1 MSTLKVD
8 DDIAQLQAL
17 PKDILAQE
25 KAITALTGQ
34 SVDQKWFV
42 VHGASPQQTLER
54 LEAFTPALAQAQK
67 AGEIARWRTLPL
79 NSLARQ
85 KSDLTLLRDAAPA
98 VTNVLKSAGLSAVSP
113 NLDAM
118 PVSVD
123 AWLESPASEGW
134 RLLWLTLPDGESGVL
149 VPVDGAK
156 NSAHLGELAA
166 RHDGVVWVDRKASFD
181 GLFALYRTLLTGLLF
196 AALAVIACGA
206 MLRLGWRK
214 GLISLVPSVLSLSCG
229 LAVLA
234 ATGHPVN
241 LFSLLALVLVLGIGI
256 NYTLFFSNP
265 RGTPL
270 TSMLA
275 ITLAMMTTLLTLGM
289 LVFSATQAIS
299 SFGIVLVSAVA
310 LTAALLLA
318 GCSHSTDTKET
329 RPQAW
334 LQPGTKVTL
343 PPPGI
348 SPAVSS
354 QQLLTG
360 SFNGQT
366 QSLLVMLNADAHKV
380 TLAGLSSVGIRLFLA
395 TYDETG
401 IHTEQSIVVPQLPPA
416 SQVLADVMLSHWPIS
431 AWQPQLPKG
440 WTLTD
445 NGDRRELRNASGK
458 LVTEIVYLQRKGK
471 REPISIEQH
480 VFKYHIT
487 IQYLGD

>member
-1 MSTLKVD
+1 MN
-8 DDIAQLQAL
+8 
-17 PKDILAQE
+17 
-25 KAITALTGQ
+25 
-34 SVDQKWFV
+34 
-42 VHGASPQQTLER
+42 
-54 LEAFTPALAQAQK
+54 AF
-67 AGEIARWRTLPL
+67 
-79 NSLARQ
+79 
-85 KSDLTLLRDAAPA
+85 
-98 VTNVLKSAGLSAVSP
+98 
-113 NLDAM
+113 
-118 PVSVD
+118 
-123 AWLESPASEGW
+123 
-134 RLLWLTLPDGESGVL
+134 
-149 VPVDGAK
+149 
-156 NSAHLGELAA
+156 
-166 RHDGVVWVDRKASFD
+166 
-181 GLFALYRTLLTGLLF
+181 YRA
-196 AALAVIACGA
+196 AALA
-206 MLRLGWRK
+206 
-214 GLISLVPSVLSLSCG
+214 
-229 LAVLA
+229 
-234 ATGHPVN
+234 
-241 LFSLLALVLVLGIGI
+241 
-256 NYTLFFSNP
+256 
-265 RGTPL
+265 
-270 TSMLA
+270 
-275 ITLAMMTTLLTLGM
+275 
-289 LVFSATQAIS
+289 
-299 SFGIVLVSAVA
+299 
-310 LTAALLLA
+310 AALLLA
-318 GCSHSTDTKET
+318 GCSHSTDTQET

-334 LQPGTKVTL
+334 LQPGTRVTR

-445 NGDRRELRNASGK
+445 TGDRRELRNASGK

>member
-1 MSTLKVD
+1 MN
-8 DDIAQLQAL
+8 
-17 PKDILAQE
+17 
-25 KAITALTGQ
+25 
-34 SVDQKWFV
+34 
-42 VHGASPQQTLER
+42 
-54 LEAFTPALAQAQK
+54 AF
-67 AGEIARWRTLPL
+67 
-79 NSLARQ
+79 
-85 KSDLTLLRDAAPA
+85 
-98 VTNVLKSAGLSAVSP
+98 
-113 NLDAM
+113 
-118 PVSVD
+118 
-123 AWLESPASEGW
+123 
-134 RLLWLTLPDGESGVL
+134 
-149 VPVDGAK
+149 
-156 NSAHLGELAA
+156 
-166 RHDGVVWVDRKASFD
+166 
-181 GLFALYRTLLTGLLF
+181 YR
-196 AALAVIACGA
+196 
-206 MLRLGWRK
+206 
-214 GLISLVPSVLSLSCG
+214 
-229 LAVLA
+229 
-234 ATGHPVN
+234 
-241 LFSLLALVLVLGIGI
+241 
-256 NYTLFFSNP
+256 
-265 RGTPL
+265 
-270 TSMLA
+270 
-275 ITLAMMTTLLTLGM
+275 
-289 LVFSATQAIS
+289 
-299 SFGIVLVSAVA
+299 AVA
-310 LTAALLLA
+310 LAAALLLA
-318 GCSHSTDTKET
+318 GYSHSTDTKET

>member
-1 MSTLKVD
+1 MN
-8 DDIAQLQAL
+8 
-17 PKDILAQE
+17 
-25 KAITALTGQ
+25 
-34 SVDQKWFV
+34 
-42 VHGASPQQTLER
+42 
-54 LEAFTPALAQAQK
+54 AF
-67 AGEIARWRTLPL
+67 
-79 NSLARQ
+79 
-85 KSDLTLLRDAAPA
+85 
-98 VTNVLKSAGLSAVSP
+98 
-113 NLDAM
+113 
-118 PVSVD
+118 
-123 AWLESPASEGW
+123 
-134 RLLWLTLPDGESGVL
+134 
-149 VPVDGAK
+149 
-156 NSAHLGELAA
+156 
-166 RHDGVVWVDRKASFD
+166 
-181 GLFALYRTLLTGLLF
+181 YR
-196 AALAVIACGA
+196 
-206 MLRLGWRK
+206 
-214 GLISLVPSVLSLSCG
+214 
-229 LAVLA
+229 
-234 ATGHPVN
+234 
-241 LFSLLALVLVLGIGI
+241 
-256 NYTLFFSNP
+256 
-265 RGTPL
+265 
-270 TSMLA
+270 
-275 ITLAMMTTLLTLGM
+275 
-289 LVFSATQAIS
+289 
-299 SFGIVLVSAVA
+299 AVA
-310 LTAALLLA
+310 LAAALLLA

-334 LQPGTKVTL
+334 LQQGTKVTL

-354 QQLLTG
+354 QQRLTG

>member
-1 MSTLKVD
+1 MN
-8 DDIAQLQAL
+8 
-17 PKDILAQE
+17 
-25 KAITALTGQ
+25 
-34 SVDQKWFV
+34 
-42 VHGASPQQTLER
+42 
-54 LEAFTPALAQAQK
+54 AF
-67 AGEIARWRTLPL
+67 
-79 NSLARQ
+79 
-85 KSDLTLLRDAAPA
+85 
-98 VTNVLKSAGLSAVSP
+98 
-113 NLDAM
+113 
-118 PVSVD
+118 
-123 AWLESPASEGW
+123 
-134 RLLWLTLPDGESGVL
+134 
-149 VPVDGAK
+149 
-156 NSAHLGELAA
+156 
-166 RHDGVVWVDRKASFD
+166 
-181 GLFALYRTLLTGLLF
+181 YR
-196 AALAVIACGA
+196 
-206 MLRLGWRK
+206 
-214 GLISLVPSVLSLSCG
+214 
-229 LAVLA
+229 
-234 ATGHPVN
+234 
-241 LFSLLALVLVLGIGI
+241 
-256 NYTLFFSNP
+256 
-265 RGTPL
+265 
-270 TSMLA
+270 
-275 ITLAMMTTLLTLGM
+275 
-289 LVFSATQAIS
+289 
-299 SFGIVLVSAVA
+299 AVA

-318 GCSHSTDTKET
+318 GCSHSTDTQET

-334 LQPGTKVTL
+334 LQPGTLVTL

-431 AWQPQLPKG
+431 TWQPQLPKG

-445 NGDRRELRNASGK
+445 TGDRRELRNASGK

>member
-1 MSTLKVD
+1 M
-8 DDIAQLQAL
+8 
-17 PKDILAQE
+17 
-25 KAITALTGQ
+25 
-34 SVDQKWFV
+34 
-42 VHGASPQQTLER
+42 
-54 LEAFTPALAQAQK
+54 
-67 AGEIARWRTLPL
+67 
-79 NSLARQ
+79 N
-85 KSDLTLLRDAAPA
+85 A
-98 VTNVLKSAGLSAVSP
+98 V
-113 NLDAM
+113 
-118 PVSVD
+118 
-123 AWLESPASEGW
+123 
-134 RLLWLTLPDGESGVL
+134 
-149 VPVDGAK
+149 
-156 NSAHLGELAA
+156 
-166 RHDGVVWVDRKASFD
+166 
-181 GLFALYRTLLTGLLF
+181 YR
-196 AALAVIACGA
+196 
-206 MLRLGWRK
+206 
-214 GLISLVPSVLSLSCG
+214 
-229 LAVLA
+229 
-234 ATGHPVN
+234 
-241 LFSLLALVLVLGIGI
+241 
-256 NYTLFFSNP
+256 
-265 RGTPL
+265 
-270 TSMLA
+270 
-275 ITLAMMTTLLTLGM
+275 
-289 LVFSATQAIS
+289 
-299 SFGIVLVSAVA
+299 AVA
-310 LTAALLLA
+310 LAAVLLLA

-395 TYDETG
+395 TYDESG

-445 NGDRRELRNASGK
+445 TGDRRELRNASGK

>member
-1 MSTLKVD
+1 M
-8 DDIAQLQAL
+8 
-17 PKDILAQE
+17 
-25 KAITALTGQ
+25 
-34 SVDQKWFV
+34 
-42 VHGASPQQTLER
+42 
-54 LEAFTPALAQAQK
+54 
-67 AGEIARWRTLPL
+67 
-79 NSLARQ
+79 N
-85 KSDLTLLRDAAPA
+85 A
-98 VTNVLKSAGLSAVSP
+98 V
-113 NLDAM
+113 
-118 PVSVD
+118 
-123 AWLESPASEGW
+123 
-134 RLLWLTLPDGESGVL
+134 
-149 VPVDGAK
+149 
-156 NSAHLGELAA
+156 
-166 RHDGVVWVDRKASFD
+166 
-181 GLFALYRTLLTGLLF
+181 YR
-196 AALAVIACGA
+196 
-206 MLRLGWRK
+206 
-214 GLISLVPSVLSLSCG
+214 
-229 LAVLA
+229 
-234 ATGHPVN
+234 
-241 LFSLLALVLVLGIGI
+241 
-256 NYTLFFSNP
+256 
-265 RGTPL
+265 
-270 TSMLA
+270 
-275 ITLAMMTTLLTLGM
+275 
-289 LVFSATQAIS
+289 
-299 SFGIVLVSAVA
+299 AVA
-310 LTAALLLA
+310 LAAALLLA
-318 GCSHSTDTKET
+318 GCSHSTDTQET

-334 LQPGTKVTL
+334 LQPGTRVTL

-395 TYDETG
+395 TYDESG

>member
-1 MSTLKVD
+1 MN
-8 DDIAQLQAL
+8 
-17 PKDILAQE
+17 
-25 KAITALTGQ
+25 
-34 SVDQKWFV
+34 
-42 VHGASPQQTLER
+42 
-54 LEAFTPALAQAQK
+54 AFY
-67 AGEIARWRTLPL
+67 
-79 NSLARQ
+79 
-85 KSDLTLLRDAAPA
+85 
-98 VTNVLKSAGLSAVSP
+98 
-113 NLDAM
+113 
-118 PVSVD
+118 
-123 AWLESPASEGW
+123 
-134 RLLWLTLPDGESGVL
+134 
-149 VPVDGAK
+149 
-156 NSAHLGELAA
+156 H
-166 RHDGVVWVDRKASFD
+166 
-181 GLFALYRTLLTGLLF
+181 
-196 AALAVIACGA
+196 
-206 MLRLGWRK
+206 
-214 GLISLVPSVLSLSCG
+214 
-229 LAVLA
+229 
-234 ATGHPVN
+234 
-241 LFSLLALVLVLGIGI
+241 
-256 NYTLFFSNP
+256 
-265 RGTPL
+265 
-270 TSMLA
+270 
-275 ITLAMMTTLLTLGM
+275 
-289 LVFSATQAIS
+289 
-299 SFGIVLVSAVA
+299 AVA
-310 LTAALLLA
+310 LAAALLLA

-334 LQPGTKVTL
+334 LQPGTRVTL

-431 AWQPQLPKG
+431 VWQPQLPKG

>member
-1 MSTLKVD
+1 MN
-8 DDIAQLQAL
+8 AFYRA
-17 PKDILAQE
+17 
-25 KAITALTGQ
+25 
-34 SVDQKWFV
+34 V
-42 VHGASPQQTLER
+42 V
-54 LEAFTPALAQAQK
+54 
-67 AGEIARWRTLPL
+67 
-79 NSLARQ
+79 
-85 KSDLTLLRDAAPA
+85 
-98 VTNVLKSAGLSAVSP
+98 
-113 NLDAM
+113 
-118 PVSVD
+118 
-123 AWLESPASEGW
+123 
-134 RLLWLTLPDGESGVL
+134 
-149 VPVDGAK
+149 
-156 NSAHLGELAA
+156 
-166 RHDGVVWVDRKASFD
+166 
-181 GLFALYRTLLTGLLF
+181 
-196 AALAVIACGA
+196 
-206 MLRLGWRK
+206 
-214 GLISLVPSVLSLSCG
+214 
-229 LAVLA
+229 
-234 ATGHPVN
+234 
-241 LFSLLALVLVLGIGI
+241 
-256 NYTLFFSNP
+256 
-265 RGTPL
+265 
-270 TSMLA
+270 
-275 ITLAMMTTLLTLGM
+275 
-289 LVFSATQAIS
+289 
-299 SFGIVLVSAVA
+299 

-318 GCSHSTDTKET
+318 GCSHSTDTQET

-334 LQPGTKVTL
+334 LQPGTRVTL

-445 NGDRRELRNASGK
+445 TGDRRELRNASGK

>member
-1 MSTLKVD
+1 MNAVY
-8 DDIAQLQAL
+8 
-17 PKDILAQE
+17 
-25 KAITALTGQ
+25 
-34 SVDQKWFV
+34 
-42 VHGASPQQTLER
+42 R
-54 LEAFTPALAQAQK
+54 AFALA
-67 AGEIARWRTLPL
+67 
-79 NSLARQ
+79 
-85 KSDLTLLRDAAPA
+85 
-98 VTNVLKSAGLSAVSP
+98 
-113 NLDAM
+113 
-118 PVSVD
+118 
-123 AWLESPASEGW
+123 
-134 RLLWLTLPDGESGVL
+134 
-149 VPVDGAK
+149 
-156 NSAHLGELAA
+156 
-166 RHDGVVWVDRKASFD
+166 
-181 GLFALYRTLLTGLLF
+181 
-196 AALAVIACGA
+196 
-206 MLRLGWRK
+206 
-214 GLISLVPSVLSLSCG
+214 
-229 LAVLA
+229 
-234 ATGHPVN
+234 
-241 LFSLLALVLVLGIGI
+241 
-256 NYTLFFSNP
+256 
-265 RGTPL
+265 
-270 TSMLA
+270 
-275 ITLAMMTTLLTLGM
+275 
-289 LVFSATQAIS
+289 
-299 SFGIVLVSAVA
+299 
-310 LTAALLLA
+310 AALLLA

-395 TYDETG
+395 TYDESG
-401 IHTEQSIVVPQLPPA
+401 IHTEQSIVLPQLPPA

>member
-1 MSTLKVD
+1 MN
-8 DDIAQLQAL
+8 
-17 PKDILAQE
+17 
-25 KAITALTGQ
+25 
-34 SVDQKWFV
+34 
-42 VHGASPQQTLER
+42 
-54 LEAFTPALAQAQK
+54 AF
-67 AGEIARWRTLPL
+67 
-79 NSLARQ
+79 
-85 KSDLTLLRDAAPA
+85 
-98 VTNVLKSAGLSAVSP
+98 
-113 NLDAM
+113 
-118 PVSVD
+118 
-123 AWLESPASEGW
+123 
-134 RLLWLTLPDGESGVL
+134 
-149 VPVDGAK
+149 
-156 NSAHLGELAA
+156 
-166 RHDGVVWVDRKASFD
+166 
-181 GLFALYRTLLTGLLF
+181 YR
-196 AALAVIACGA
+196 
-206 MLRLGWRK
+206 
-214 GLISLVPSVLSLSCG
+214 
-229 LAVLA
+229 
-234 ATGHPVN
+234 
-241 LFSLLALVLVLGIGI
+241 
-256 NYTLFFSNP
+256 
-265 RGTPL
+265 
-270 TSMLA
+270 
-275 ITLAMMTTLLTLGM
+275 
-289 LVFSATQAIS
+289 
-299 SFGIVLVSAVA
+299 AVA
-310 LTAALLLA
+310 LAAALLLA

-334 LQPGTKVTL
+334 LQPGTRVTL
-343 PPPGI
+343 LPPGI

-445 NGDRRELRNASGK
+445 NGDRRELRNDSGK

>member
-1 MSTLKVD
+1 MN
-8 DDIAQLQAL
+8 
-17 PKDILAQE
+17 
-25 KAITALTGQ
+25 
-34 SVDQKWFV
+34 
-42 VHGASPQQTLER
+42 
-54 LEAFTPALAQAQK
+54 AF
-67 AGEIARWRTLPL
+67 
-79 NSLARQ
+79 
-85 KSDLTLLRDAAPA
+85 
-98 VTNVLKSAGLSAVSP
+98 
-113 NLDAM
+113 
-118 PVSVD
+118 
-123 AWLESPASEGW
+123 
-134 RLLWLTLPDGESGVL
+134 
-149 VPVDGAK
+149 
-156 NSAHLGELAA
+156 
-166 RHDGVVWVDRKASFD
+166 
-181 GLFALYRTLLTGLLF
+181 YR
-196 AALAVIACGA
+196 
-206 MLRLGWRK
+206 
-214 GLISLVPSVLSLSCG
+214 
-229 LAVLA
+229 
-234 ATGHPVN
+234 
-241 LFSLLALVLVLGIGI
+241 
-256 NYTLFFSNP
+256 
-265 RGTPL
+265 
-270 TSMLA
+270 
-275 ITLAMMTTLLTLGM
+275 
-289 LVFSATQAIS
+289 
-299 SFGIVLVSAVA
+299 AVA

-318 GCSHSTDTKET
+318 GCSHSTDTQET

-334 LQPGTKVTL
+334 LQPGTRVTL

-445 NGDRRELRNASGK
+445 TGDRRELRNASGK

>member
-1 MSTLKVD
+1 M
-8 DDIAQLQAL
+8 
-17 PKDILAQE
+17 
-25 KAITALTGQ
+25 
-34 SVDQKWFV
+34 
-42 VHGASPQQTLER
+42 
-54 LEAFTPALAQAQK
+54 
-67 AGEIARWRTLPL
+67 
-79 NSLARQ
+79 N
-85 KSDLTLLRDAAPA
+85 A
-98 VTNVLKSAGLSAVSP
+98 V
-113 NLDAM
+113 
-118 PVSVD
+118 
-123 AWLESPASEGW
+123 
-134 RLLWLTLPDGESGVL
+134 
-149 VPVDGAK
+149 
-156 NSAHLGELAA
+156 
-166 RHDGVVWVDRKASFD
+166 
-181 GLFALYRTLLTGLLF
+181 YR
-196 AALAVIACGA
+196 
-206 MLRLGWRK
+206 
-214 GLISLVPSVLSLSCG
+214 
-229 LAVLA
+229 
-234 ATGHPVN
+234 
-241 LFSLLALVLVLGIGI
+241 
-256 NYTLFFSNP
+256 
-265 RGTPL
+265 
-270 TSMLA
+270 
-275 ITLAMMTTLLTLGM
+275 
-289 LVFSATQAIS
+289 
-299 SFGIVLVSAVA
+299 AVA
-310 LTAALLLA
+310 LAAALLLA

>member
-1 MSTLKVD
+1 MN
-8 DDIAQLQAL
+8 
-17 PKDILAQE
+17 
-25 KAITALTGQ
+25 
-34 SVDQKWFV
+34 
-42 VHGASPQQTLER
+42 
-54 LEAFTPALAQAQK
+54 AF
-67 AGEIARWRTLPL
+67 
-79 NSLARQ
+79 
-85 KSDLTLLRDAAPA
+85 
-98 VTNVLKSAGLSAVSP
+98 
-113 NLDAM
+113 
-118 PVSVD
+118 
-123 AWLESPASEGW
+123 
-134 RLLWLTLPDGESGVL
+134 
-149 VPVDGAK
+149 
-156 NSAHLGELAA
+156 
-166 RHDGVVWVDRKASFD
+166 
-181 GLFALYRTLLTGLLF
+181 YR
-196 AALAVIACGA
+196 
-206 MLRLGWRK
+206 
-214 GLISLVPSVLSLSCG
+214 
-229 LAVLA
+229 
-234 ATGHPVN
+234 
-241 LFSLLALVLVLGIGI
+241 
-256 NYTLFFSNP
+256 
-265 RGTPL
+265 
-270 TSMLA
+270 
-275 ITLAMMTTLLTLGM
+275 
-289 LVFSATQAIS
+289 
-299 SFGIVLVSAVA
+299 AVA

-318 GCSHSTDTKET
+318 GCSHSTDTQET

-334 LQPGTKVTL
+334 LQPGTRVTL

-366 QSLLVMLNADAHKV
+366 QSLLVMLNADAHKM

-395 TYDETG
+395 TYDESG

>member
-1 MSTLKVD
+1 MN
-8 DDIAQLQAL
+8 AFYR
-17 PKDILAQE
+17 
-25 KAITALTGQ
+25 AI
-34 SVDQKWFV
+34 
-42 VHGASPQQTLER
+42 
-54 LEAFTPALAQAQK
+54 
-67 AGEIARWRTLPL
+67 
-79 NSLARQ
+79 
-85 KSDLTLLRDAAPA
+85 
-98 VTNVLKSAGLSAVSP
+98 
-113 NLDAM
+113 
-118 PVSVD
+118 
-123 AWLESPASEGW
+123 
-134 RLLWLTLPDGESGVL
+134 
-149 VPVDGAK
+149 
-156 NSAHLGELAA
+156 
-166 RHDGVVWVDRKASFD
+166 
-181 GLFALYRTLLTGLLF
+181 
-196 AALAVIACGA
+196 
-206 MLRLGWRK
+206 
-214 GLISLVPSVLSLSCG
+214 
-229 LAVLA
+229 
-234 ATGHPVN
+234 
-241 LFSLLALVLVLGIGI
+241 
-256 NYTLFFSNP
+256 
-265 RGTPL
+265 
-270 TSMLA
+270 
-275 ITLAMMTTLLTLGM
+275 
-289 LVFSATQAIS
+289 
-299 SFGIVLVSAVA
+299 A

-318 GCSHSTDTKET
+318 GCSHSTDTQET

-334 LQPGTKVTL
+334 LQPGTRVTL

-445 NGDRRELRNASGK
+445 TGDRRELRNASGK

>member
-1 MSTLKVD
+1 MN
-8 DDIAQLQAL
+8 
-17 PKDILAQE
+17 
-25 KAITALTGQ
+25 
-34 SVDQKWFV
+34 
-42 VHGASPQQTLER
+42 
-54 LEAFTPALAQAQK
+54 AF
-67 AGEIARWRTLPL
+67 
-79 NSLARQ
+79 
-85 KSDLTLLRDAAPA
+85 
-98 VTNVLKSAGLSAVSP
+98 
-113 NLDAM
+113 
-118 PVSVD
+118 
-123 AWLESPASEGW
+123 
-134 RLLWLTLPDGESGVL
+134 
-149 VPVDGAK
+149 
-156 NSAHLGELAA
+156 
-166 RHDGVVWVDRKASFD
+166 
-181 GLFALYRTLLTGLLF
+181 YR
-196 AALAVIACGA
+196 
-206 MLRLGWRK
+206 
-214 GLISLVPSVLSLSCG
+214 
-229 LAVLA
+229 
-234 ATGHPVN
+234 
-241 LFSLLALVLVLGIGI
+241 
-256 NYTLFFSNP
+256 
-265 RGTPL
+265 
-270 TSMLA
+270 
-275 ITLAMMTTLLTLGM
+275 
-289 LVFSATQAIS
+289 
-299 SFGIVLVSAVA
+299 AVA
-310 LTAALLLA
+310 LAAALLLA

-343 PPPGI
+343 PPRGI